1 MEWLYEIIKHIN
13 ASITFTASLFI
24 TSTALI
30 IGPSYYPSLFNELD
44 GKWKIGAV
52 GMAVFSATMIIV
64 WLIPKLWQG
73 AMSIF
78 TKGSIALSSKS
89 LSANEKDL
97 IPALGRLADESLN
110 LRNLRNLNYS
120 EVGLSKLEVLALS
133 KKLSGKGLVDINM
146 FEENLISLSSLGRD
160 KAIKLMASEKT

>member
-1 MEWLYEIIKHIN
+1 MEWLSEIIKHIN
-13 ASITFTASLFI
+13 ASITFTAALFI

-73 AMSIF
+73 AKSIF

-97 IPALGRLADESLN
+97 ISALGRLADESL
-110 LRNLRNLNYS
+110 NLRNLNYS